1 MLRPLSAVLLGG
13 ALMTLPLTASGAQAA
28 LSVAGGIS
36 APVSDLGDIADLGYN
51 IGVGL
56 NFGGTRLPIGARLE
70 GGLNGFGLKDTDLNV
85 RIVTGTANA
94 IVNFSQKAD
103 SPYLIGGLGIYN
115 TKFGDFDSDNS
126 AGVNIGG
133 GLRFPLGELT
143 TFVEARYHS
152 TLNDNS
158 RNGRLQFIPI
168 TFGVV
173 F

>member
-1 MLRPLSAVLLGG
+1 MIRRLSAALAGSALILL
-13 ALMTLPLTASGAQAA
+13 LPTIGSAQTA

-36 APVSDLGDIADLGYN
+36 APVSDLGDFADMGYN
-51 IGVGL
+51 VGVGL

-70 GGLNGFGLKDTDLNV
+70 GGLNGFGLKDSDQSV
-85 RIVTGTANA
+85 RIITGTANA

-152 TLNDNS
+152 TLSDDS
-158 RNGRLQFIPI
+158 RGGRLQFIPI

>member
-1 MLRPLSAVLLGG
+1 MLRRLPALLLGS
-13 ALMTLPLTASGAQAA
+13 ALILSPLTFVRAQTS
-28 LSVAGGIS
+28 LSVAGGVA
-36 APVSDLGDIADLGYN
+36 APVSDLGKIANLGYN
-51 IGVGL
+51 VGVGL

-70 GGLNGFGLKDTDLNV
+70 GGLNGFGLKDTDLNF

-103 SPYLIGGLGIYN
+103 SPYLIGGIGIYN
-115 TKFGDFDSDNS
+115 SKFENFDSDNS

-152 TLNDNS
+152 TLNSDS
-158 RNGRLQFIPI
+158 RGGRLQFIPI
-168 TFGVV
+168 TFGVA

>member
-1 MLRPLSAVLLGG
+1 MLGRLSAALLGS
-13 ALMTLPLTASGAQAA
+13 ALLMTPIIPSAAQAS
-28 LSVAGGIS
+28 LSVAGGVS

-51 IGVGL
+51 VGVGL
-56 NFGGTRLPIGARLE
+56 NFGGTRVPIGARFE
-70 GGLNGFGLKDTDLNV
+70 GGLNGFGLKSSDLNV

-94 IVNFSQKAD
+94 VVNFSQKAD

-115 TKFGDFDSDNS
+115 TKVGDFDSDNS

-152 TLNDNS
+152 TLSDNQ
-158 RNGRLQFIPI
+158 RGGRLQFIPI

>member
-1 MLRPLSAVLLGG
+1 
-13 ALMTLPLTASGAQAA
+13 
-28 LSVAGGIS
+28 
-36 APVSDLGDIADLGYN
+36 
-51 IGVGL
+51 L
-56 NFGGTRLPIGARLE
+56 NFGGTRLPISARFE

-115 TKFGDFDSDNS
+115 TKVGDFDSDNS

-152 TLNDNS
+152 TLSDNQ
-158 RNGRLQFIPI
+158 RGGRLQFIPI